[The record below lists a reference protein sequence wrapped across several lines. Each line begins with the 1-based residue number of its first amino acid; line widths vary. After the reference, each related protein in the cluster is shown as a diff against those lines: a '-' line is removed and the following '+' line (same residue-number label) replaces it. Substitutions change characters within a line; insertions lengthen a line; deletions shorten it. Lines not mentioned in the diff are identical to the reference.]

1 MSGINWQDFPPKDPS
16 ASPTEVA
23 QIVSDAV
30 DREYIYCRQFSLELL
45 AKEESWS
52 QHHLDKLTDK
62 GRIEVKVWLKEKNP
76 QFTHHISSSSSSLP
90 RRSVDPLC
98 SGCKEKVAGYPEA
111 PHSIYCSKACRKS
124 NRPPYQRFGPIHAS
138 APSQSNGSIS
148 FHPDSFIESPS
159 MPIEELLA
167 TPPLP
172 PVEEVEAPPLLRGLL
187 AEWVDKLT
195 VGQLKSL
202 MGSQHISRPR
212 GRNIVKTDLVAL
224 VIEYYLEKSWEQFKN
239 DLLSIGCQL
248 ANIDLI

>member
-1 MSGINWQDFPPKDPS
+1 MSGINWQDFPPKDPP

-52 QHHLDKLTDK
+52 QHHFDKLTDK
-62 GRIEVKVWLKEKNP
+62 GKIEVTVWLKAKNP
-76 QFTHHISSSSSSLP
+76 QLSHTISSSTTSSLP

-111 PHSIYCSKACRKS
+111 PHSIYCSKDCRKS
-124 NRPPYQRFGPIHAS
+124 NRPAYHRFGPIHAS
-138 APSQSNGSIS
+138 APSQLNGSITH
-148 FHPDSFIESPS
+148 HPDSFIELPLL
-159 MPIEELLA
+159 PIEELLA
-167 TPPLP
+167 TPP
-172 PVEEVEAPPLLRGLL
+172 VEEEESPVRAAHQDLLT
-187 AEWVDKLT
+187 EWVDKLT

-202 MGSQHISRPR
+202 MGAQHISRPKSKDIR
-212 GRNIVKTDLVAL
+212 KHDLVAA

>member
-1 MSGINWQDFPPKDPS
+1 MSGINWQDFPPKDPP
-16 ASPTEVA
+16 ASPTEVS

-45 AKEESWS
+45 AKEESWGQ
-52 QHHLDKLTDK
+52 QHMEKLTDK
-62 GRIEVKVWLKEKNP
+62 GRIEVTLWLKEKNP
-76 QFTHHISSSSSSLP
+76 QLTHPSSSSSSLP

-124 NRPPYQRFGPIHAS
+124 NRPPYHRFGPIHAS
-138 APSQSNGSIS
+138 APNQSNGSIS
-148 FHPDSFIESPS
+148 FHPDSFIEPPS

-172 PVEEVEAPPLLRGLL
+172 PIEEAPPLLHGLL
-187 AEWVDKLT
+187 MEWVDKLT

-202 MGSQHISRPR
+202 MGSQRISRPLGKDKR
-212 GRNIVKTDLVAL
+212 KPDFVA
-224 VIEYYLEKSWEQFKN
+224 VVVDYYLEKSWDQFKV
-239 DLLSIGCQL
+239 DLVAIGCEL
-248 ANIDLI
+248 ANIDSV